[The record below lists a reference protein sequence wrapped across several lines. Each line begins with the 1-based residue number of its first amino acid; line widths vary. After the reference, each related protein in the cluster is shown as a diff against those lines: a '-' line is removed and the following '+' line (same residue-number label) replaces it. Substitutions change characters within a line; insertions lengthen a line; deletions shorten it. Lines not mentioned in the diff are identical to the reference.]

1 MEKIITDANF
11 SEVINTDMPVLVDFW
26 ATWCG
31 PCRAL
36 APIIEELA
44 QEYEGKAVVG
54 KCNVDDC
61 EDLPMNFGI
70 RSIPTLLFFKNGQL
84 VDKLVGAA
92 PKAGIAAKLDALFQ
106 SPRPTAGYAR
116 NLWSEGFS
124 VHNAAA
130 SNPARRGLSAP
141 WQSGISGCHF
151 R

>member
-11 SEVINTDMPVLVDFW
+11 AEIINTDQPVLIDFW

-36 APIIEELA
+36 APVVEELA
-44 QEYEGKAVVG
+44 HEFAGKAVVG

-61 EDLPMNFGI
+61 DDLPMTFGI

-92 PKAGIAAKLDALFQ
+92 PKADIAAKLNSL
-106 SPRPTAGYAR
+106 
-116 NLWSEGFS
+116 L
-124 VHNAAA
+124 
-130 SNPARRGLSAP
+130 
-141 WQSGISGCHF
+141 
-151 R
+151 